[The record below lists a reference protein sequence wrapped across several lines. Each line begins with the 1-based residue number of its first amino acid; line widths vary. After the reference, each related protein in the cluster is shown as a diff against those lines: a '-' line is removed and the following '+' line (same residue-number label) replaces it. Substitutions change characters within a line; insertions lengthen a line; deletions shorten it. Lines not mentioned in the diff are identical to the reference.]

1 MLTYTSLTLHLTIT
15 LITYQYHEMVDLNR
29 FIVNTD
35 IVGIAWDQEAGII
48 ISSLKN
54 EKDMCLKYHTQE
66 VKMQG

>member
-15 LITYQYHEMVDLNR
+15 LITYRYLYMVDLNR
-29 FIVNTD
+29 LIANTD
-35 IVGIAWDQEAGII
+35 IVGIVWDQEAGII

-66 VKMQG
+66 VKLQR

>member
-1 MLTYTSLTLHLTIT
+1 MLKNRSFTLHLTI
-15 LITYQYHEMVDLNR
+15 IHRYHDMVDLNR

-35 IVGIAWDQEAGII
+35 IVGIVWDQEAGII

-66 VKMQG
+66 VELQR